1 MVGATAVLTIAVL
14 WPLIKRWLK
23 RMRRLIRQ
31 EHQIALVGAQ
41 RMHPRIGCNY
51 DSAVEISRTQILVF
65 DIYPNEKSTNRL

>member
-1 MVGATAVLTIAVL
+1 
-14 WPLIKRWLK
+14 
-23 RMRRLIRQ
+23 MRRLIRQ

-65 DIYPNEKSTNRL
+65 DISERKIDQSIVDKIDRLPYASS